1 MVDKQQDNFGS
12 VNTMNEQVM
21 PAVMQRKSKIIDAE
35 AALDHVQEG
44 MTVGIGGFI
53 NSAHPMIIVRGLI
66 RRGFRKLTIV
76 GAASAGLEI
85 DLLIAAGCAA
95 KVATPYISGE
105 KLAPIG
111 PAFRA
116 AAEAGKIETFE
127 LDEALYYCAL
137 RAAAQRVPFNP
148 WKAGV
153 GTSFPDVNP
162 AIKVIEDPFKGEKV
176 LAIPALNIDVAFLHA
191 AVSDRYGN
199 VQHAGHGYGDRAIH
213 AAADLTFVQ
222 VERVVSNEEIRKEPI
237 KTTVAGADGIIR
249 APFGAHPYSSPGFYK
264 EDQDHI
270 KAYVKAASQWAKE
283 GDFSALKSY
292 IDQFVIEPKDH
303 IEYLERVGLRQLCSL
318 NEY

>member
-1 MVDKQQDNFGS
+1 
-12 VNTMNEQVM
+12 MNQHVT
-21 PAVMQRKSKIIDAE
+21 PAPLQRKSKIIDIE
-35 AALDHVQEG
+35 TALDNVKEG
-44 MTVGIGGFI
+44 MTIAIGGFI
-53 NSAHPMIIVRGLI
+53 NAAHPMLVVRGLI
-66 RRGFRKLTIV
+66 RRKFRNLTIV
-76 GAASAGLEI
+76 GAASSGLEM

-116 AAEAGKIETFE
+116 AAESGKISVYE

-153 GTSFPDVNP
+153 GTSFPEVNP
-162 AIKVIEDPFKGEKV
+162 ALKEIDCPLTGERI

-199 VQHAGHGYGDRAIH
+199 VQHNGHGYGDRAI
-213 AAADLTFVQ
+213 AAASDLTFVQ
-222 VERVVSNEEIRKEPI
+222 VERIVSNEEIKRDPLR
-237 KTTVAGADGIIR
+237 TTVAGADGIIR
-249 APFGAHPYSSPGFYK
+249 APFGAHPFSSPGFYT
-264 EDQDHI
+264 EDQAHIKEYVTAATIWAKSGDDSAI
-270 KAYVKAASQWAKE
+270 KAY
-283 GDFSALKSY
+283 
-292 IDQFVIEPKDH
+292 IEHYVMEPADH
-303 IEYLERVGLRQLCSL
+303 VAYLERIGLRQVLSL

>member
-1 MVDKQQDNFGS
+1 
-12 VNTMNEQVM
+12 MNQHVT
-21 PAVMQRKSKIIDAE
+21 PATLQRKSRIIDVE
-35 AALDHVQEG
+35 TALDSVQDG
-44 MTVGIGGFI
+44 MTIAIGGFI
-53 NSAHPMIIVRGLI
+53 NAAHPMLVVRGLI
-66 RRGFRKLTIV
+66 RRKFHNLTIV
-76 GAASAGLEI
+76 GAASAGLEM

-116 AAEAGKIETFE
+116 AAEAGKISVYE

-153 GTSFPDVNP
+153 GTSFPQVNP
-162 AIKVIEDPFKGEKV
+162 AIKEIDDPISGEKL

-199 VQHAGHGYGDRAIH
+199 VQHNGHGYGDRAIA

-222 VERVVSNEEIRKEPI
+222 VERIVSNEEIKRDPI
-237 KTTVAGADGIIR
+237 RTTVAGADGVIR
-249 APFGAHPYSSPGFYK
+249 AAFGAHPYSSPGFYT
-264 EDQDHI
+264 EDQAHIKEYVQAATQWAKSGDDGAI
-270 KAYVKAASQWAKE
+270 KAY
-283 GDFSALKSY
+283 
-292 IDQFVIEPKDH
+292 IDRYVMEPEDH
-303 IEYLERVGLRQLCSL
+303 VAYLERIGLRRLLSL